1 MAFTLISNI
10 PLVVTPPLAQAS
22 PYYNPAF
29 LAIDPINGNYFLAS
43 GDDLVMF
50 YASPVAL
57 APSWNMGTTYTS
69 GQVVNVLTGSPA
81 VNVAYIALANSSP
94 NLNQNPAT
102 SPTFWAAYTGSTIT
116 VYSSPDAC
124 TGRKSDI
131 TNYPIPDGGFV
142 QFDLQGSSF
151 YTQTNGQI
159 QFLASSNLVTVLIQS
174 I

>member
-22 PYYNPAF
+22 PFYNPTF
-29 LAIDPINGNYFLAS
+29 LTIDPINGNYFMAS
-43 GDDLVMF
+43 GDDLVTF
-50 YASPVAL
+50 YASPAAL
-57 APSWNMGTTYTS
+57 APTWNSSTTYTP
-69 GQVVNVLTGSPA
+69 GQVVNVLAGSPPTE
-81 VNVAYIALANSSP
+81 VGAYIATAAST
-94 NLNQNPAT
+94 NQNPT
-102 SPTFWAAYTGSTIT
+102 SSPTFWAPYTGSTIT

-131 TNYPIPDGGFV
+131 LNYPIPDGGHV
-142 QFDLQGSSF
+142 QFDFQGSSF

-159 QFLASSNLVTVLIQS
+159 QFLASSNLVSVLIQS